1 MKNSDLKTARAYS
14 IKENLRNLWNCTTV
28 EETKEFW
35 KGWYFWATGS
45 RPEPVMKKAGMIRD
59 HISGVMAYFTYRITS
74 TVAEGMNSKIATIQ
88 KMAYGFRNKEHF
100 ETEIYFHCGNLKLYP
115 EVH

>member
-35 KGWYFWATGS
+35 KRWYFWATGS

-59 HISGVMAYFTYRITS
+59 HISGVMAYFNLGITS
-74 TVAEGMNSKIATIQ
+74 AMAEYTKSKIDTVQEMPMDKATKI
-88 KMAYGFRNKEHF
+88 
-100 ETEIYFHCGNLKLYP
+100 I
-115 EVH
+115 

>member
-35 KGWYFWATGS
+35 KRWYFWATGS

-59 HISGVMAYFTYRITS
+59 HLSGVMAYFTHRITNA
-74 TVAEGMNSKIATIQ
+74 VAEGMNSKIATIQ

-100 ETEIYFHCGNLKLYP
+100 KTAIYFHCGNLQLYP
-115 EVH
+115 EIH